1 MKLDE
6 AKKILEDNGFI
17 TEALSTSKDVEFA
30 KKLKDT
36 FKKGMPDGCL
46 VKSVFAANG
55 EAFINFAGYP
65 RFQKLE
71 LEWVYDN
78 DEPDEEGAYTLFI
91 DGDPVQDGYADT
103 AKDLTQQIRAFFAG
117 SNWFIRRTHA

>member
-6 AKKILEDNGFI
+6 AKQILKDNGFI
-17 TEALSTSKDVEFA
+17 TEALSTSKDDAFA

-36 FKKGMPDGCL
+36 FEKGMPNGCL

-65 RFQKLE
+65 RSQKLE
-71 LEWVYDN
+71 VEWVYDS
-78 DEPDEEGAYTLFI
+78 DEPDEQGAYTISI
-91 DGDPVQDGYADT
+91 DGDYVQDGYADT
-103 AKDLTQQIRAFFAG
+103 AKDLTQQIREFFAG
-117 SNWFIRRTHA
+117 SNWFVRRTHG